1 MKNIVIGTRGSIL
14 ALAQAESVKKIVEKE
29 GYSCEIKIINTSGD
43 MRLDVL
49 SGNGILKEMFV
60 KEIEEELLAGKI
72 DIAVHSL
79 KDVPSY
85 LPKGLK
91 IGATPLREE
100 CRDTLVLRDGVKYE
114 ELEKGKIVGTSS
126 IRRRAEIEGLI
137 SGCTVKEIRGNIHT
151 RLNKLDS
158 GEYDV
163 LILAAAGLKR
173 AGLEGRISK
182 LFDITEMTPA
192 PGQGAIAVEVREND
206 EEINILMTKIND
218 LKIEKAV
225 KTEREFAAYFG
236 GGCHS
241 PVGAYCEI
249 KEGTATLYG
258 SVLRDGT
265 MVKKSIICDE
275 DEMDGLAERLY
286 REY

>member
-137 SGCTVKEIRGNIHT
+137 VGCSVKEIRGNIHT

-249 KEGTATLYG
+249 KDEMATLYG
-258 SVLRDGT
+258 SVLRDGI
-265 MVKKSIICDE
+265 MVKKSISCRE
-275 DEMDGLAERLY
+275 NEMDGLAERLY